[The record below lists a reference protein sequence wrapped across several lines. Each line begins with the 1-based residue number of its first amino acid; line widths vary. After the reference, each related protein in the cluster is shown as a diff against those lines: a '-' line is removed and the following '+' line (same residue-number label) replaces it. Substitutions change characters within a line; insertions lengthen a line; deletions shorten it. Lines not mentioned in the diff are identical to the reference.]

1 MIEIPAKVTAVE
13 IPAKVT
19 AADILI
25 IIIIIC
31 HDLTNLIQ
39 D

>member
-25 IIIIIC
+25 IIIIC